1 MHLHWASWTSSLRPM
16 RSPCLL
22 PISAYA
28 SKILALSLSCS
39 YLCTTVHSQSRA
51 LFVCGV
57 HQSGRAAATECC
69 TKDCPRCTIGFQPLH
84 RIDSLTESHTA
95 HQHDCTNARA
105 TQGRRYDFNFIIT
118 PKVTVPRPRPSSR
131 LTRSHHAYT
140 CYYVCC
146 CTLSSIE
153 HVLCTWHK
161 QRIRY
166 YTIRYRMLQD
176 AAKQQLLDTQTL
188 YTVSLSST
196 GEQEPQSR

>member
-1 MHLHWASWTSSLRPM
+1 MHPKYLLSL
-16 RSPCLL
+16 SL
-22 PISAYA
+22 S
-28 SKILALSLSCS
+28 LSLSCS

-69 TKDCPRCTIGFQPLH
+69 TKDCPRCTIGFQSLH
-84 RIDSLTESHTA
+84 RIDPLTESHTA